1 MRDGYDSVSLLLHY
15 TCLALPSSLTCLF
28 YIVLHLLQ
36 RMMIDCA
43 HYVAQLIWVIGRYPF
58 YIIDV
63 LSTANVVLCFTTD
76 AVCRE
81 RSVGDGGGVR
91 DSRRGGRRQ
100 GALLRVASVSTC

>member
-1 MRDGYDSVSLLLHY
+1 MDREYCVCVTMTLLSWSPKFTDLSPLY
-15 TCLALPSSLTCLF
+15 CTA
-28 YIVLHLLQ
+28 LQ

-91 DSRRGGRRQ
+91 DSRRGRRRQ
-100 GALLRVASVSTC
+100 GTLLRVASVSTC